1 MKDMEQPAFQGIDVT
16 YRSEAQKADN
26 KDIRDLL
33 FSLVPQA
40 KAQMAKMAKSF
51 RRRNEEETCRKI
63 FDYIVANFSYVADR
77 KEQIIKLPSALLK
90 YKVGD
95 CKSYALFT
103 ASILENLKIPYKF
116 VFTSYNSNP
125 VPGHVYVTTDGG
137 CIIDAVYGKF
147 NREKPSTFKYVQG
160 MNVRYMAGVGSCDNY
175 GGEYASRR
183 RGVGSA
189 FYDGGS
195 GISGKPVRKIAL
207 APGRGLFLG
216 IVKANL
222 DGFATKLQKVNPDK
236 LKKNWENVGGNYS
249 KLVDAIKK
257 GAGKPAKRLGF
268 LGKLRKKL
276 KEQGGVNGIGAANDA
291 QVQAAIIAVASSLAV
306 AIPAAAPVIGPTG
319 AVLAGL
325 YPVVKDMVLQTPAT
339 DETDV
344 LVQTPGIVAEN
355 DADAVP
361 GGTPGQVTPGIQFD
375 FKKALPLVAVA
386 GAALYLATRKKGKR

>member
-1 MKDMEQPAFQGIDVT
+1 MEPAYQGIDVT

-40 KAQMAKMAKSF
+40 RAQMSKMAKSF
-51 RRRNEEETCRKI
+51 RGRNEEETCKKI

-77 KEQIIKLPSALLK
+77 KEQVIKLPSALLK

-103 ASILENLKIPYKF
+103 AAILENLKIPYKF

-125 VPGHVYVTTDGG
+125 IPGHVYVTTDGG

-147 NREKPSTFKYVQG
+147 NQEKTPTFKYVQG
-160 MNVRYMAGVGSCDNY
+160 MNVRYMAGIGSCDNY
-175 GGEYASRR
+175 GNRR
-183 RGVGSA
+183 RGVGA
-189 FYDGGS
+189 TNGTGGYY
-195 GISGKPVRKIAL
+195 GISGGKPVRKIAL

-236 LKKNWENVGGNYS
+236 LKKNWENVGGNYQ
-249 KLVDAIKK
+249 KLVEAIRK
-257 GAGKPAKRLGF
+257 GSGKPAKRLGF
-268 LGKLRKKL
+268 LGLLRKRIK
-276 KEQGGVNGIGAANDA
+276 QHGGVNGIGAANDQA
-291 QVQAAIIAVASSLAV
+291 VQAAIVSAATALGTAIGGVGAGVTATVGSVLA
-306 AIPAAAPVIGPTG
+306 AMYPVI
-319 AVLAGL
+319 
-325 YPVVKDMVLQTPAT
+325 KDMVIQTPAVE
-339 DETDV
+339 ETDV
-344 LVQTPGIVAEN
+344 LVQAQVAPEN

-361 GGTPGQVTPGIQFD
+361 EGADPVTPGTQFN
-375 FKKALPLVAVA
+375 FQKALPLVAVA
-386 GAALYLATRKKGKR
+386 GAALYLATRKKGK

>member
-1 MKDMEQPAFQGIDVT
+1 MEPAYQGIDVT
-16 YRSEAQKADN
+16 YKSEAQKADN

-40 KAQMAKMAKSF
+40 RAQMAKMAKSF
-51 RRRNEEETCRKI
+51 RGRNEEETCKKI

-77 KEQIIKLPSALLK
+77 KEQVIKLPSALLK

-103 ASILENLKIPYKF
+103 AAILENLKIPYKF

-125 VPGHVYVTTDGG
+125 IPGHVYVTTDGG

-147 NREKPSTFKYVQG
+147 NKEKTPTFKYVQG
-160 MNVRYMAGVGSCDNY
+160 MNVRYMAGIGSCDNY
-175 GGEYASRR
+175 GNYGGRR
-183 RGVGSA
+183 RGVG
-189 FYDGGS
+189 GT
-195 GISGKPVRKIAL
+195 GISGGKPVRKIAL

-249 KLVDAIKK
+249 KLVNAIKV

-268 LGKLRKKL
+268 LGRLRKRL
-276 KEQGGVNGIGAANDA
+276 REQGGVNGIGAANDS
-291 QVQAAIIAVASSLAV
+291 QVQAAIIATASALAV

-319 AVLAGL
+319 AVLAGI
-325 YPVVKDMVLQTPAT
+325 YPVVKDMVLQTPAAE
-339 DETDV
+339 ETDV
-344 LVQTPGIVAEN
+344 LVQAQVAPEN

-361 GGTPGQVTPGIQFD
+361 EGAGPVAPGTQFD
-375 FKKALPLVAVA
+375 FQKALPLVAVA
-386 GAALYLATRKKGKR
+386 GAALYLATRKKRK

>member
-1 MKDMEQPAFQGIDVT
+1 MEPAYRGIDVT
-16 YRSEAQKADN
+16 YKSEAQRADN

-40 KAQMAKMAKSF
+40 RAQMSKMAKSF
-51 RRRNEEETCRKI
+51 RGRNEEETCKKI

-77 KEQIIKLPSALLK
+77 KEQVIKLPSALLK

-103 ASILENLKIPYKF
+103 AAILENLKIPYKF

-125 VPGHVYVTTDGG
+125 IPGHVYVTTDGG

-147 NREKPSTFKYVQG
+147 NQEKTPTFKYVQG
-160 MNVRYMAGVGSCDNY
+160 MNVRYMAGIGSCDNY
-175 GGEYASRR
+175 GNYGRR
-183 RGVGSA
+183 RGVG
-189 FYDGGS
+189 GTGTS
-195 GISGKPVRKIAL
+195 GIQGGKPVRKIAL

-249 KLVDAIKK
+249 KLVNAIKV
-257 GAGKPAKRLGF
+257 GAGKPAKKLGF
-268 LGKLRKKL
+268 LGRLRKRL
-276 KEQGGVNGIGAANDA
+276 REQGGVNGIGAANDS
-291 QVQAAIIAVASSLAV
+291 QIQAAIIATASALAV

-319 AVLAGL
+319 AVLAGI
-325 YPVVKDMVLQTPAT
+325 YPVVKDMVLQTPAAE
-339 DETDV
+339 ETDV
-344 LVQTPGIVAEN
+344 LVQAQVAPEN

-361 GGTPGQVTPGIQFD
+361 EGAGPVAPGTQFD
-375 FKKALPLVAVA
+375 FQKALPLVAVA
-386 GAALYLATRKKGKR
+386 GAALYLATRKKGK

>member
-1 MKDMEQPAFQGIDVT
+1 MEPAYQGIDVT

-40 KAQMAKMAKSF
+40 RAQMSKMAKSF
-51 RRRNEEETCRKI
+51 RGRNEEETCKKI

-77 KEQIIKLPSALLK
+77 KEQVIKLPSALLK

-103 ASILENLKIPYKF
+103 AAILENLKIPYKF

-125 VPGHVYVTTDGG
+125 IPGHVYVTTDGG

-147 NREKPSTFKYVQG
+147 NQEKTPTFKYVQG
-160 MNVRYMAGVGSCDNY
+160 MNVRYMAGIGSCDNY
-175 GGEYASRR
+175 GNYGGRR
-183 RGVGSA
+183 RGVGNT
-189 FYDGGS
+189 
-195 GISGKPVRKIAL
+195 GISGGKPVRKIAL

-249 KLVDAIKK
+249 KLVEAIRK

-268 LGKLRKKL
+268 LGRLRKRL
-276 KEQGGVNGIGAANDA
+276 REQGGVNGIGAANDS
-291 QVQAAIIAVASSLAV
+291 QIQAAIIATASALAV
-306 AIPAAAPVIGPTG
+306 AIPAAAPVIGTTG
-319 AVLAGL
+319 AVLAGI
-325 YPVVKDMVLQTPAT
+325 YPVIKDMVLQTPAAE
-339 DETDV
+339 ETDV
-344 LVQTPGIVAEN
+344 LVQAQVAPEN

-361 GGTPGQVTPGIQFD
+361 EGAGPVAPGTQFD
-375 FKKALPLVAVA
+375 FQKALPLVAVA
-386 GAALYLATRKKGKR
+386 GAALYLATRKKGK

>member
-1 MKDMEQPAFQGIDVT
+1 MEPAYQGIDVT
-16 YRSEAQKADN
+16 YKSEAQKADN

-40 KAQMAKMAKSF
+40 RAQMKSMAKSF
-51 RRRNEEETCRKI
+51 RGRNEEETCRNI
-63 FDYIVANFSYVADR
+63 FDYIKGNFSYVADR

-103 ASILENLKIPYKF
+103 AAILENLKIPYKF

-125 VPGHVYVTTDGG
+125 IPGHVYVTTEGG

-147 NREKPSTFKYVQG
+147 NREKTPTYKYVQG
-160 MNVRYMAGVGSCDNY
+160 MNVRYMAGIGSCDNY
-175 GGEYASRR
+175 GKRGYK
-183 RGVGSA
+183 RGVG
-189 FYDGGS
+189 YT
-195 GISGKPVRKIAL
+195 GISGGKPVRKIAL

-249 KLVDAIKK
+249 KLVAAIKV

-268 LGKLRKKL
+268 LGLLRKRIKQ
-276 KEQGGVNGIGAANDA
+276 QGGVNGIGAANDQA
-291 QVQAAIIAVASSLAV
+291 VQAAIVSAATALGA
-306 AIPAAAPVIGPTG
+306 AIGGVGAGVTATVG
-319 AVLAGL
+319 AVMAAM
-325 YPVVKDMVLQTPAT
+325 YPVVKDMVLQTPAAE
-339 DETDV
+339 ETDV

-361 GGTPGQVTPGIQFD
+361 EGAGPAGPIKESTQFD
-375 FKKALPLVAVA
+375 FQKALPLVAIA
-386 GAALYLATRKKGKR
+386 GAALYLATRKKGRK

>member
-1 MKDMEQPAFQGIDVT
+1 MEPAFRGTDVT
-16 YRSEAQKADN
+16 YKTQADN

-40 KAQMAKMAKSF
+40 RAQMKSMAKSF
-51 RRRNEEETCRKI
+51 RGRNEEETCRKI
-63 FDYIVANFSYVADR
+63 FDYIKGNFGYVADG
-77 KEQIIKLPSALLK
+77 KEQVIKLPSALLK

-103 ASILENLKIPYKF
+103 AGILENLKIPYKF

-125 VPGHVYVTTDGG
+125 IPGHVYVTTEGG

-147 NREKPSTFKYVQG
+147 NREKTPTFKYVQG
-160 MNVRYMAGVGSCDNY
+160 MNVRYMAGISACGDNY
-175 GGEYASRR
+175 RYKR
-183 RGVGSA
+183 RGVG
-189 FYDGGS
+189 
-195 GISGKPVRKIAL
+195 GISGPKPVRKIAL

-222 DGFATKLQKVNPDK
+222 DGFASKLQKVNPDK
-236 LKKNWENVGGNYS
+236 LKKSWENVGGNYS
-249 KLVDAIKK
+249 KLVNAIKV
-257 GAGKPAKRLGF
+257 GAAKPAKKLGF
-268 LGKLRKKL
+268 LGRLRKKL
-276 KEQGGVNGIGAANDA
+276 REQGGVNGIGAANDA
-291 QVQAAIIAVASSLAV
+291 QVQAAIIATTSALAV

-319 AVLAGL
+319 AVLAGI

-344 LVQTPGIVAEN
+344 LVQTPGVVAEN

-361 GGTPGQVTPGIQFD
+361 EGAGPGTQTAPGTQFD
-375 FKKALPLVAVA
+375 FQKALPLVAIAAA
-386 GAALYLATRKKGKR
+386 GVYFATRKKGRK

>member
-1 MKDMEQPAFQGIDVT
+1 MEPAYQGIDVT
-16 YRSEAQKADN
+16 YKSEAQKADN

-40 KAQMAKMAKSF
+40 RAQMAKMAKSF
-51 RRRNEEETCRKI
+51 RGRNEEETCRKI

-77 KEQIIKLPSALLK
+77 KEQVIKLPSALLK

-103 ASILENLKIPYKF
+103 AAILENLKIPYKF

-125 VPGHVYVTTDGG
+125 IPGHVYVTTDGG

-147 NREKPSTFKYVQG
+147 NQEKTPTFKYVQG
-160 MNVRYMAGVGSCDNY
+160 MNVRYMAGIGSCDNY
-175 GGEYASRR
+175 GSYGGRR
-183 RGVGSA
+183 RGVGST
-189 FYDGGS
+189 
-195 GISGKPVRKIAL
+195 GIQGGKPVRKIAL

-222 DGFATKLQKVNPDK
+222 DGFATKLQKVSPDK

-249 KLVDAIKK
+249 KLVAAIKV
-257 GAGKPAKRLGF
+257 GAGKPAKKLGF
-268 LGKLRKKL
+268 LGRLRKRL
-276 KEQGGVNGIGAANDA
+276 REQGGVNGIGAANDS
-291 QVQAAIIAVASSLAV
+291 QVQAAIIATASALAV

-319 AVLAGL
+319 AVLAGI
-325 YPVVKDMVLQTPAT
+325 YPVVKDMVLQTPAAE
-339 DETDV
+339 ETDV
-344 LVQTPGIVAEN
+344 LVQAQVAPEN

-361 GGTPGQVTPGIQFD
+361 EGAGPVGPTQEGTQFD
-375 FKKALPLVAVA
+375 FQKALPLVAVA
-386 GAALYLATRKKGKR
+386 GAALYLATRKKRK

>member
-1 MKDMEQPAFQGIDVT
+1 MEPAYQGIDVT
-16 YRSEAQKADN
+16 YKSEAQKADN

-40 KAQMAKMAKSF
+40 RAQMAKMAKSF
-51 RRRNEEETCRKI
+51 RGRNEEETCKKI

-77 KEQIIKLPSALLK
+77 KEQVIKLPSALLK

-103 ASILENLKIPYKF
+103 AAILENLKIPYKF

-125 VPGHVYVTTDGG
+125 IPGHVYVTTDGG

-147 NREKPSTFKYVQG
+147 NKEKTPTFKYVQG
-160 MNVRYMAGVGSCDNY
+160 MNVRYMAGIGSCDNY
-175 GGEYASRR
+175 GNYGGRR
-183 RGVGSA
+183 RGVG
-189 FYDGGS
+189 GT
-195 GISGKPVRKIAL
+195 GISGGKPVRKIAL

-249 KLVDAIKK
+249 KLVNAIKV

-268 LGKLRKKL
+268 LGLLRKRIKQ
-276 KEQGGVNGIGAANDA
+276 QGGVNGIGAANDQA
-291 QVQAAIIAVASSLAV
+291 VQAAIVSAATALGAAIGGVGAGVTATVGAVM
-306 AIPAAAPVIGPTG
+306 AAMYPVI
-319 AVLAGL
+319 
-325 YPVVKDMVLQTPAT
+325 KDMVLQTPAAE
-339 DETDV
+339 ETDV
-344 LVQTPGIVAEN
+344 LVQAQVAPEN

-361 GGTPGQVTPGIQFD
+361 EGAGPVTPGTQFD
-375 FKKALPLVAVA
+375 FQKALPLVAVA
-386 GAALYLATRKKGKR
+386 GAALYLATRKKRK

>member
-1 MKDMEQPAFQGIDVT
+1 MEPAYQGIDVT

-40 KAQMAKMAKSF
+40 RAQMSKMAKSF
-51 RRRNEEETCRKI
+51 RGRNEEETCKKI

-77 KEQIIKLPSALLK
+77 KEQVIKLPSALLK

-103 ASILENLKIPYKF
+103 AAILENLKIPYKF

-125 VPGHVYVTTDGG
+125 IPGHVYVTTDGG

-147 NREKPSTFKYVQG
+147 NKEKTPTFKYVQG
-160 MNVRYMAGVGSCDNY
+160 MNVRYMAGIGSCDNY
-175 GGEYASRR
+175 GNYGGRR
-183 RGVGSA
+183 RGVG
-189 FYDGGS
+189 GT
-195 GISGKPVRKIAL
+195 GISGGKPVRKIAL

-249 KLVDAIKK
+249 KLVEAIRK
-257 GAGKPAKRLGF
+257 GSGKPAKRLGF
-268 LGKLRKKL
+268 LGLLRKRIKQ
-276 KEQGGVNGIGAANDA
+276 QGGVNGIGAANDQA
-291 QVQAAIIAVASSLAV
+291 VQAAIVSAATALGAAIGGVGAGVTATVGAVM
-306 AIPAAAPVIGPTG
+306 AAMYPVI
-319 AVLAGL
+319 
-325 YPVVKDMVLQTPAT
+325 KDMVIQTPAAE
-339 DETDV
+339 ETDV
-344 LVQTPGIVAEN
+344 LVQSQVAPEN

-361 GGTPGQVTPGIQFD
+361 EGADPVAPGTQFD
-375 FKKALPLVAVA
+375 LQKALPLVAVA
-386 GAALYLATRKKGKR
+386 GAALYLATRKKGK

>member
-1 MKDMEQPAFQGIDVT
+1 MEPAYQGIDVT

-40 KAQMAKMAKSF
+40 RAQMSKMAKSF
-51 RRRNEEETCRKI
+51 RGRNEEETCKKI

-77 KEQIIKLPSALLK
+77 KEQVIKLPSALLK

-103 ASILENLKIPYKF
+103 AAILENLKIPYKF

-125 VPGHVYVTTDGG
+125 IPGHVYVTTDGG

-147 NREKPSTFKYVQG
+147 NQEKTPTFKYVQG
-160 MNVRYMAGVGSCDNY
+160 MNVRYMAGIGSCDNY
-175 GGEYASRR
+175 GNRR
-183 RGVGSA
+183 RGVGA
-189 FYDGGS
+189 TNGTGGYY
-195 GISGKPVRKIAL
+195 GISGGKPVRKIAL

-249 KLVDAIKK
+249 KLVNAIKV
-257 GAGKPAKRLGF
+257 GAGKPAKKLGF
-268 LGKLRKKL
+268 LGRLRKRL
-276 KEQGGVNGIGAANDA
+276 REQGGVNGIGAANDS
-291 QVQAAIIAVASSLAV
+291 QVQAAIIATASALAV

-319 AVLAGL
+319 AVLAGI
-325 YPVVKDMVLQTPAT
+325 YPVVKDMVIQTPAVE
-339 DETDV
+339 ETDV
-344 LVQTPGIVAEN
+344 LVQAQVAPEN

-361 GGTPGQVTPGIQFD
+361 EGAGPVTPGTQFD
-375 FKKALPLVAVA
+375 FQKALPLVAIAAA
-386 GAALYLATRKKGKR
+386 GVYLATRKKRK

>member
-1 MKDMEQPAFQGIDVT
+1 MEPVYQGIDVT
-16 YRSEAQKADN
+16 YKSEAQKADN

-40 KAQMAKMAKSF
+40 RAQMSKMAKSF
-51 RRRNEEETCRKI
+51 RGRNEEETCKKI

-77 KEQIIKLPSALLK
+77 KEQVIKLPSALLK

-103 ASILENLKIPYKF
+103 AAILENLKIPYKF

-125 VPGHVYVTTDGG
+125 IPGHVYVTTDGG

-147 NREKPSTFKYVQG
+147 NQEKTPTYKYTQN
-160 MNVRYMAGVGSCDNY
+160 MNVRYMAGIGSCDNY
-175 GGEYASRR
+175 GNYSRR
-183 RGVGSA
+183 RGVGNTN
-189 FYDGGS
+189 GT
-195 GISGKPVRKIAL
+195 GIQGGKPVRKIAL

-249 KLVDAIKK
+249 KLVEAIRK

-268 LGKLRKKL
+268 LGLLRKRIKQ
-276 KEQGGVNGIGAANDA
+276 QGGVNGIGAANDQA
-291 QVQAAIIAVASSLAV
+291 VQAAIVSAATALGAAIGGVGAGVTATVGAVM
-306 AIPAAAPVIGPTG
+306 AAMYPVI
-319 AVLAGL
+319 
-325 YPVVKDMVLQTPAT
+325 KDMVIQTPAVE
-339 DETDV
+339 ETDV

-361 GGTPGQVTPGIQFD
+361 EGAGPVTPGTQFD
-375 FKKALPLVAVA
+375 FQKALPLVAVA
-386 GAALYLATRKKGKR
+386 GAALYLATRKKRK

>member
-1 MKDMEQPAFQGIDVT
+1 MEPVYQGIDVT
-16 YRSEAQKADN
+16 YKSEAQKADN

-40 KAQMAKMAKSF
+40 RAQMAKMAKSF
-51 RRRNEEETCRKI
+51 RGRNEEETCRKI

-77 KEQIIKLPSALLK
+77 KEQVIKLPSALLK

-103 ASILENLKIPYKF
+103 AAILENLKIPYKF

-125 VPGHVYVTTDGG
+125 IPGHVYVTTDGG

-147 NREKPSTFKYVQG
+147 NQEKTPTFKYVQG
-160 MNVRYMAGVGSCDNY
+160 MNVRYMAGIGSCDNY
-175 GGEYASRR
+175 GSSGNRR
-183 RGVGSA
+183 RGVG
-189 FYDGGS
+189 GT
-195 GISGKPVRKIAL
+195 GISGGKPVRKIAL

-249 KLVDAIKK
+249 KLVNAIKV
-257 GAGKPAKRLGF
+257 GAGKPAKKLGF
-268 LGKLRKKL
+268 LGRLRKRL
-276 KEQGGVNGIGAANDA
+276 REQGGVNGIGAANDS
-291 QVQAAIIAVASSLAV
+291 QVQADIIATASALAV

-319 AVLAGL
+319 AVLAGI
-325 YPVVKDMVLQTPAT
+325 YPVVKDMVLQTPAAE
-339 DETDV
+339 ETDV
-344 LVQTPGIVAEN
+344 LVQAQVAPEN

-361 GGTPGQVTPGIQFD
+361 EGAGPVTPGTQFD
-375 FKKALPLVAVA
+375 FQKALPLVAVA
-386 GAALYLATRKKGKR
+386 GAALYLATRKKGRK

>member
-1 MKDMEQPAFQGIDVT
+1 MEPAFRGIDVT
-16 YRSEAQKADN
+16 YKSQADN

-40 KAQMAKMAKSF
+40 RAQMKSMAKSF
-51 RRRNEEETCRKI
+51 RGRNEEETCRNI
-63 FDYIVANFSYVADR
+63 FDYIKGNFGYVADG
-77 KEQIIKLPSALLK
+77 KEQVIKLPSALLK

-103 ASILENLKIPYKF
+103 AGILENLKIPYKF

-125 VPGHVYVTTDGG
+125 IPGHVYVTTEGG

-147 NREKPSTFKYVQG
+147 NREKTPTFKYTQN
-160 MNVRYMAGVGSCDNY
+160 MNVRYMAGISACGDNY
-175 GGEYASRR
+175 RYKR
-183 RGVGSA
+183 RGVGA
-189 FYDGGS
+189 TGMS
-195 GISGKPVRKIAL
+195 GGKPVRKIAL

-222 DGFATKLQKVNPDK
+222 DGFASKLQKVNPDK

-249 KLVDAIKK
+249 KLVNAIKV
-257 GAGKPAKRLGF
+257 GAAKPAKKLGF
-268 LGKLRKKL
+268 LGLLRKRIKQ
-276 KEQGGVNGIGAANDA
+276 QGGVNGIGAANDQA
-291 QVQAAIIAVASSLAV
+291 VQAAIVSAATALGAAIGGVGAGVTATVGAVM
-306 AIPAAAPVIGPTG
+306 AAMYPVI
-319 AVLAGL
+319 
-325 YPVVKDMVLQTPAT
+325 KDMVIQTPAT

-361 GGTPGQVTPGIQFD
+361 EGAGPGNQTTPGAQFD
-375 FKKALPLVAVA
+375 FQKALPLVAIAAA
-386 GAALYLATRKKGKR
+386 GVYFATRKKGRK

>member
-1 MKDMEQPAFQGIDVT
+1 MEPAYQGIDVT

-33 FSLVPQA
+33 FSLVPQSR
-40 KAQMAKMAKSF
+40 AQMSKMAKSF
-51 RRRNEEETCRKI
+51 RGRNEEETCKKI

-77 KEQIIKLPSALLK
+77 KEQVIKLPSALLK

-103 ASILENLKIPYKF
+103 AAILENLKIPYKF

-125 VPGHVYVTTDGG
+125 IPGHVYVTTDGG

-147 NREKPSTFKYVQG
+147 NQEKTPTFKYVQG
-160 MNVRYMAGVGSCDNY
+160 MNVRYMAGIGSCDNY
-175 GGEYASRR
+175 GNRR
-183 RGVGSA
+183 RGVGA
-189 FYDGGS
+189 TNGTGGYY
-195 GISGKPVRKIAL
+195 GISGGKPVRKIAL

-249 KLVDAIKK
+249 KLVEAIRK
-257 GAGKPAKRLGF
+257 GSGKPAKRLGF
-268 LGKLRKKL
+268 LGLLRKRIKQ
-276 KEQGGVNGIGAANDA
+276 QGGVNGIGAANDQA
-291 QVQAAIIAVASSLAV
+291 VQAAIVSAATALGAAIGGVGAGVTATVGAVM
-306 AIPAAAPVIGPTG
+306 AAMYPVI
-319 AVLAGL
+319 
-325 YPVVKDMVLQTPAT
+325 KDMVIQTPAAE
-339 DETDV
+339 ETDV
-344 LVQTPGIVAEN
+344 LVQAQVAPEN

-361 GGTPGQVTPGIQFD
+361 EGADPVTPGTQFD
-375 FKKALPLVAVA
+375 FQKALPLVAVA
-386 GAALYLATRKKGKR
+386 GAALYLATRKKGK

>member
-1 MKDMEQPAFQGIDVT
+1 MEPAYQGIDVT
-16 YRSEAQKADN
+16 YKSEAQKADN

-40 KAQMAKMAKSF
+40 RAQMAKMAKSF
-51 RRRNEEETCRKI
+51 RGRNEEETCRKI

-77 KEQIIKLPSALLK
+77 KEQVIKLPSALLK

-103 ASILENLKIPYKF
+103 AAILENLKIPYKF

-125 VPGHVYVTTDGG
+125 IPGHVYVTTDGG

-147 NREKPSTFKYVQG
+147 NQEKTPTFKYVQG
-160 MNVRYMAGVGSCDNY
+160 MNVRYMAGIGSCDNY
-175 GGEYASRR
+175 GNYGNRR
-183 RGVGSA
+183 RGVG
-189 FYDGGS
+189 GT
-195 GISGKPVRKIAL
+195 GISGGKPVRKIAL

-249 KLVDAIKK
+249 KLVEAIRK

-268 LGKLRKKL
+268 LGLLRKRIKQ
-276 KEQGGVNGIGAANDA
+276 QGGVNGIGAANDQA
-291 QVQAAIIAVASSLAV
+291 VQAAIVSAATALGAAIGGVGAGVTATVGAVM
-306 AIPAAAPVIGPTG
+306 AAMYPVI
-319 AVLAGL
+319 
-325 YPVVKDMVLQTPAT
+325 KDMVIQTPAVE
-339 DETDV
+339 ETDV

-361 GGTPGQVTPGIQFD
+361 EGAGPVTPGTQFD
-375 FKKALPLVAVA
+375 FQKALPLVAVA
-386 GAALYLATRKKGKR
+386 GAALYLATRKKGRK

>member
-1 MKDMEQPAFQGIDVT
+1 MEPAYQGIDVT

-40 KAQMAKMAKSF
+40 RAQMSKMAKSF
-51 RRRNEEETCRKI
+51 RGRNEEETCKKI

-77 KEQIIKLPSALLK
+77 KEQVIKLPSALLK

-103 ASILENLKIPYKF
+103 AAILENLKIPYKF

-125 VPGHVYVTTDGG
+125 IPGHVYVTTDGG

-147 NREKPSTFKYVQG
+147 NQEKTPTFKYVQG
-160 MNVRYMAGVGSCDNY
+160 MNVRYMAGIGSCDNY
-175 GGEYASRR
+175 GSSGNRR
-183 RGVGSA
+183 RGVG
-189 FYDGGS
+189 GT
-195 GISGKPVRKIAL
+195 GISGGKPVRKIAL

-249 KLVDAIKK
+249 KLVNAIKV
-257 GAGKPAKRLGF
+257 GAGKPAKKLGF
-268 LGKLRKKL
+268 LGRLRKRL
-276 KEQGGVNGIGAANDA
+276 REQGGVNGIGAANDS
-291 QVQAAIIAVASSLAV
+291 QVQAAIIATASALAV

-319 AVLAGL
+319 AVLAGI
-325 YPVVKDMVLQTPAT
+325 YPVVKDMVLQTPAAE
-339 DETDV
+339 ETDV
-344 LVQTPGIVAEN
+344 LVQAQVAPEN

-361 GGTPGQVTPGIQFD
+361 EGAGPVTPGTQFD
-375 FKKALPLVAVA
+375 FQKALPLVAVA
-386 GAALYLATRKKGKR
+386 GAALYLATRKKGRK

>member
-1 MKDMEQPAFQGIDVT
+1 MEPAYQGIDVT

-40 KAQMAKMAKSF
+40 RAQMSKMAKSF
-51 RRRNEEETCRKI
+51 RGRNEEETCKKI

-77 KEQIIKLPSALLK
+77 KEQVIKLPSALLK

-103 ASILENLKIPYKF
+103 AAILENLKIPYKF

-125 VPGHVYVTTDGG
+125 IPGHVYVTTDGG

-147 NREKPSTFKYVQG
+147 NQEKTPTFKYVQG
-160 MNVRYMAGVGSCDNY
+160 MNVRYMAGIGSCDNY
-175 GGEYASRR
+175 GNYGRR
-183 RGVGSA
+183 RGVGA
-189 FYDGGS
+189 TNGT
-195 GISGKPVRKIAL
+195 GISGGKPVRKIAL

-249 KLVDAIKK
+249 KLVEAIRK

-268 LGKLRKKL
+268 LGLLRKRIKQ
-276 KEQGGVNGIGAANDA
+276 QGGVNGIGAANDQA
-291 QVQAAIIAVASSLAV
+291 VQAAIVSAATALGAAIGGVGAGVTATVGAVM
-306 AIPAAAPVIGPTG
+306 AAMYPVI
-319 AVLAGL
+319 
-325 YPVVKDMVLQTPAT
+325 KDMVTQTPAVE
-339 DETDV
+339 ETDV
-344 LVQTPGIVAEN
+344 LVQAQVAPEN

-361 GGTPGQVTPGIQFD
+361 EGADPVTPGTQFD
-375 FKKALPLVAVA
+375 FQKALPLVAVA
-386 GAALYLATRKKGKR
+386 GAALYLATRKKGK

>member
-1 MKDMEQPAFQGIDVT
+1 MEPAYQGIDVT

-40 KAQMAKMAKSF
+40 RAQMAKMAKSF
-51 RRRNEEETCRKI
+51 RGRNEEETCKKI

-77 KEQIIKLPSALLK
+77 KEQVIKLPSALLK

-103 ASILENLKIPYKF
+103 AAILQNLKIPYKF

-125 VPGHVYVTTDGG
+125 IPGHVYVTTDGG

-147 NREKPSTFKYVQG
+147 NQEKTPTYKYTQN
-160 MNVRYMAGVGSCDNY
+160 MNVRYMAGIGSCDNY
-175 GGEYASRR
+175 GSYGGRR
-183 RGVGSA
+183 RGVGA
-189 FYDGGS
+189 TNGT
-195 GISGKPVRKIAL
+195 GISGGKPVRKIAL

-249 KLVDAIKK
+249 KLVNAIKV
-257 GAGKPAKRLGF
+257 GAGKPAKKLGF
-268 LGKLRKKL
+268 LGRLRKRL
-276 KEQGGVNGIGAANDA
+276 REQGGVNGIGAANDS
-291 QVQAAIIAVASSLAV
+291 QVQAAIIATASALAV

-319 AVLAGL
+319 AVLAGI
-325 YPVVKDMVLQTPAT
+325 YPVVKDMVLQTPAAE
-339 DETDV
+339 ETDI
-344 LVQTPGIVAEN
+344 LVQAQVAPEN

-361 GGTPGQVTPGIQFD
+361 EGAGPVTPGTQFD
-375 FKKALPLVAVA
+375 FQKALPLVAIAAA
-386 GAALYLATRKKGKR
+386 GVYLATRKKGRK

>member
-1 MKDMEQPAFQGIDVT
+1 MEPVYQGIDVT
-16 YRSEAQKADN
+16 YKSEAQKADN

-40 KAQMAKMAKSF
+40 RAQMAKMAKSF
-51 RRRNEEETCRKI
+51 RGRNEEETCKKI

-77 KEQIIKLPSALLK
+77 KEQVIKLPSALLK

-103 ASILENLKIPYKF
+103 AAILENLKIPYKF

-125 VPGHVYVTTDGG
+125 IPGHVYVTTDGG

-147 NREKPSTFKYVQG
+147 NQEKTPTYKYTQN
-160 MNVRYMAGVGSCDNY
+160 MNVRYMAGIGSCDNY
-175 GGEYASRR
+175 GNSGSYGGRR
-183 RGVGSA
+183 RGVG
-189 FYDGGS
+189 GT
-195 GISGKPVRKIAL
+195 GIQGGKPVRKIAL

-249 KLVDAIKK
+249 KLVAAIKV
-257 GAGKPAKRLGF
+257 GAGKPAKKLGF
-268 LGKLRKKL
+268 LGRLRKRL
-276 KEQGGVNGIGAANDA
+276 REQGGVNGIGAANDS
-291 QVQAAIIAVASSLAV
+291 QVQAAIIATVSALAV

-319 AVLAGL
+319 AVLAGI
-325 YPVVKDMVLQTPAT
+325 YPVVKDMVIQTPAAE
-339 DETDV
+339 ETDV
-344 LVQTPGIVAEN
+344 LVQAQVAPEN

-361 GGTPGQVTPGIQFD
+361 EGAGPAGPTQEGTQFD
-375 FKKALPLVAVA
+375 FQKALPLVAVA
-386 GAALYLATRKKGKR
+386 GAALYLATRKKGK

>member
-1 MKDMEQPAFQGIDVT
+1 MEPAYQGIDVT
-16 YRSEAQKADN
+16 YKSEAQKADN

-40 KAQMAKMAKSF
+40 RAQMAKMAKSF
-51 RRRNEEETCRKI
+51 RGRNEEETCRKI

-77 KEQIIKLPSALLK
+77 KEQVIKLPSALLK

-103 ASILENLKIPYKF
+103 AAILENLKIPYKF

-125 VPGHVYVTTDGG
+125 IPGHVYVTTDGG

-147 NREKPSTFKYVQG
+147 NQEKTPTFKYVQG
-160 MNVRYMAGVGSCDNY
+160 MNVRYMAGIGSCDNY
-175 GGEYASRR
+175 GNYGRR
-183 RGVGSA
+183 RGVGSTG
-189 FYDGGS
+189 YY
-195 GISGKPVRKIAL
+195 GISGGKPVRKIAL

-249 KLVDAIKK
+249 KLVAAIKV

-268 LGKLRKKL
+268 LGRLRKKL
-276 KEQGGVNGIGAANDA
+276 REQGGVNGIGAANDS
-291 QVQAAIIAVASSLAV
+291 QVQAAIIATTSALAV

-319 AVLAGL
+319 AVLAGI
-325 YPVVKDMVLQTPAT
+325 YPVVKDRVIQTPAAE
-339 DETDV
+339 ETDV
-344 LVQTPGIVAEN
+344 LVQAQVAPEN
-355 DADAVP
+355 DADAV
-361 GGTPGQVTPGIQFD
+361 
-375 FKKALPLVAVA
+375 A
-386 GAALYLATRKKGKR
+386 

>member
-1 MKDMEQPAFQGIDVT
+1 MEPVYQGIDVT
-16 YRSEAQKADN
+16 YKSEAQKADN

-40 KAQMAKMAKSF
+40 RAQMSKMAKSF
-51 RRRNEEETCRKI
+51 RGRNEEETCRKI

-77 KEQIIKLPSALLK
+77 KEQVIKLPSALLK

-103 ASILENLKIPYKF
+103 AAILENLKIPYKF

-125 VPGHVYVTTDGG
+125 IPGHVYVTTDGG

-147 NREKPSTFKYVQG
+147 NQEKTPTYKYTQN
-160 MNVRYMAGVGSCDNY
+160 MNVRYMAGIGSCDNY
-175 GGEYASRR
+175 GNSRSYGRR
-183 RGVGSA
+183 RGVGA
-189 FYDGGS
+189 T
-195 GISGKPVRKIAL
+195 GISGGKPVRKIAL

-249 KLVDAIKK
+249 KLVAAIKV
-257 GAGKPAKRLGF
+257 GAGKPAKKLGF
-268 LGKLRKKL
+268 LGRLRKRL
-276 KEQGGVNGIGAANDA
+276 REQGGVNGIGAANDS
-291 QVQAAIIAVASSLAV
+291 QVQAAIIATASALAV

-319 AVLAGL
+319 AVLAGI
-325 YPVVKDMVLQTPAT
+325 YPVVKDMVLQTPAAE
-339 DETDV
+339 ETDV
-344 LVQTPGIVAEN
+344 LVQAQVAPEN

-361 GGTPGQVTPGIQFD
+361 EGAGPVTPGTQFD
-375 FKKALPLVAVA
+375 FQKALPLVAVA
-386 GAALYLATRKKGKR
+386 GAALYLATRKKRK

>member
-1 MKDMEQPAFQGIDVT
+1 MEPAYQGIDVT
-16 YRSEAQKADN
+16 YKSEAQKADN

-40 KAQMAKMAKSF
+40 RAQMAKMAKSF
-51 RRRNEEETCRKI
+51 RGRNEEETCKKI

-77 KEQIIKLPSALLK
+77 KEQVIKLPSALLK

-103 ASILENLKIPYKF
+103 AAILENLKIPYKF

-125 VPGHVYVTTDGG
+125 IPGHVYVTTDGG

-147 NREKPSTFKYVQG
+147 NKEKTPTFKYVQG
-160 MNVRYMAGVGSCDNY
+160 MNVRYMAGIGSCDNY
-175 GGEYASRR
+175 GNYGGRR
-183 RGVGSA
+183 RGVG
-189 FYDGGS
+189 GT
-195 GISGKPVRKIAL
+195 GISGGKPVRKIAL

-249 KLVDAIKK
+249 KLVNAIKV

-268 LGKLRKKL
+268 LGRLRKRL
-276 KEQGGVNGIGAANDA
+276 REQGGVNGIGAANDS
-291 QVQAAIIAVASSLAV
+291 QVQAAIIATASALAV

-319 AVLAGL
+319 AVLAGI
-325 YPVVKDMVLQTPAT
+325 YPVVKDMVLQTPAAE
-339 DETDV
+339 ETDV
-344 LVQTPGIVAEN
+344 LVQAQVAPEN

-361 GGTPGQVTPGIQFD
+361 EGAGPVTPGTQFD
-375 FKKALPLVAVA
+375 FQKALPLVAVA
-386 GAALYLATRKKGKR
+386 GAALYLATRKKGRK

>member
-1 MKDMEQPAFQGIDVT
+1 MEPAYQGIDVT
-16 YRSEAQKADN
+16 YKSEAQKADN

-40 KAQMAKMAKSF
+40 RAQMSKMAKSF
-51 RRRNEEETCRKI
+51 RGRNEEETCRKI

-77 KEQIIKLPSALLK
+77 KEQVIKLPSALLK

-103 ASILENLKIPYKF
+103 AAILENLKIPYKF

-125 VPGHVYVTTDGG
+125 IPGHVYVTTDGG

-147 NREKPSTFKYVQG
+147 NQEKTPTFKYVQG
-160 MNVRYMAGVGSCDNY
+160 MNVRYMAGIGSCDNY
-175 GGEYASRR
+175 GYKRGYK
-183 RGVGSA
+183 RGVGGT
-189 FYDGGS
+189 GGYY
-195 GISGKPVRKIAL
+195 GISGGKPVRKIAL

-249 KLVDAIKK
+249 KLVNAIKV
-257 GAGKPAKRLGF
+257 GAGKPAKKLGF
-268 LGKLRKKL
+268 LGLLRKRIKQ
-276 KEQGGVNGIGAANDA
+276 QGGVNGIGAANDQA
-291 QVQAAIIAVASSLAV
+291 VQAAIVSAATALGAAIGGVGAGVTATVGAVM
-306 AIPAAAPVIGPTG
+306 AAMYPVI
-319 AVLAGL
+319 
-325 YPVVKDMVLQTPAT
+325 KDMVIQTPAVE
-339 DETDV
+339 ETDV

-361 GGTPGQVTPGIQFD
+361 EGAGPVTPGTQFD
-375 FKKALPLVAVA
+375 FQKALPLVAVA
-386 GAALYLATRKKGKR
+386 GAALYLATRKKRK

>member
-1 MKDMEQPAFQGIDVT
+1 MEPAYQGVDVT

-40 KAQMAKMAKSF
+40 RAQMAKMAKSF
-51 RRRNEEETCRKI
+51 RGRNEEETCKKI

-77 KEQIIKLPSALLK
+77 KEQVIKLPSALLK

-103 ASILENLKIPYKF
+103 AAILENLKIPYKF

-125 VPGHVYVTTDGG
+125 IPGHVYVTTDGG

-147 NREKPSTFKYVQG
+147 NQEKTPTFKYVQG
-160 MNVRYMAGVGSCDNY
+160 MNVRYMAGIGSCDNY
-175 GGEYASRR
+175 GNRR
-183 RGVGSA
+183 RGVG
-189 FYDGGS
+189 GT
-195 GISGKPVRKIAL
+195 GISGGKPVRKIAL

-249 KLVDAIKK
+249 KLVNAIKV
-257 GAGKPAKRLGF
+257 GAGKPAKKLGF
-268 LGKLRKKL
+268 LGRLRKRL
-276 KEQGGVNGIGAANDA
+276 REQGGVNGIGAANDS
-291 QVQAAIIAVASSLAV
+291 QVQAAIIATASALAV

-319 AVLAGL
+319 AVLAGI
-325 YPVVKDMVLQTPAT
+325 YPVVKDMVLQTPVAE
-339 DETDV
+339 ETDA
-344 LVQTPGIVAEN
+344 LVQAQVAPEN

-361 GGTPGQVTPGIQFD
+361 EGADPVAPGTQFD
-375 FKKALPLVAVA
+375 FQKALPLVAVA
-386 GAALYLATRKKGKR
+386 GAALYLATRKKGK

>member
-1 MKDMEQPAFQGIDVT
+1 MEPVYQGIDVT
-16 YRSEAQKADN
+16 YKSEAQKADN

-40 KAQMAKMAKSF
+40 RAQMAKMAKSF
-51 RRRNEEETCRKI
+51 RGRNEEETCKKI

-77 KEQIIKLPSALLK
+77 KEQVIKLPSALLK

-103 ASILENLKIPYKF
+103 AAILENLKIPYKF

-125 VPGHVYVTTDGG
+125 IPGHVYVTTDGG

-147 NREKPSTFKYVQG
+147 NQEKTPTFKYVQG
-160 MNVRYMAGVGSCDNY
+160 MNVRYMAGIGSCDNY
-175 GGEYASRR
+175 GSSGNRR
-183 RGVGSA
+183 RGVG
-189 FYDGGS
+189 GT
-195 GISGKPVRKIAL
+195 GIQGGKPVRKIAL

-249 KLVDAIKK
+249 KLVNAIKV
-257 GAGKPAKRLGF
+257 GAGKPAKKLGF
-268 LGKLRKKL
+268 LGRLRKRL
-276 KEQGGVNGIGAANDA
+276 REQGGVNGIGAANDS
-291 QVQAAIIAVASSLAV
+291 QVQAAIIATASALAV

-319 AVLAGL
+319 AVLAGI
-325 YPVVKDMVLQTPAT
+325 YPVVKDMVLQTPAAE
-339 DETDV
+339 ETDV
-344 LVQTPGIVAEN
+344 LVQAQVAPEN

-361 GGTPGQVTPGIQFD
+361 EGAGPVTPGTQFD
-375 FKKALPLVAVA
+375 FQKALPLVAVA
-386 GAALYLATRKKGKR
+386 GAALYLATRKKGRK

>member
-1 MKDMEQPAFQGIDVT
+1 MEPAYQGVDVT

-40 KAQMAKMAKSF
+40 RAQMSKMAKSF
-51 RRRNEEETCRKI
+51 RGRNEEETCKKI

-77 KEQIIKLPSALLK
+77 KEQVIKLPSALLK

-103 ASILENLKIPYKF
+103 AAILENLKIPYKF

-125 VPGHVYVTTDGG
+125 IPGHVYVTTDGG

-147 NREKPSTFKYVQG
+147 NREKTPTYKYTQN
-160 MNVRYMAGVGSCDNY
+160 MNVRYMAGIGSCDNY
-175 GGEYASRR
+175 GSYGGRR
-183 RGVGSA
+183 RGVGGTNST
-189 FYDGGS
+189 GTS
-195 GISGKPVRKIAL
+195 GIQGGKPVRKIAL

-249 KLVDAIKK
+249 KLVEAIRK

-268 LGKLRKKL
+268 LGLLRKRIKQ
-276 KEQGGVNGIGAANDA
+276 QGGVNGIGAANDQA
-291 QVQAAIIAVASSLAV
+291 VQAAIVSAATALGAAIGGVGAGVTATVGAVM
-306 AIPAAAPVIGPTG
+306 AAMYPVI
-319 AVLAGL
+319 
-325 YPVVKDMVLQTPAT
+325 KDMVIQTPAVE
-339 DETDV
+339 ETDV

-361 GGTPGQVTPGIQFD
+361 EGAGPVTPGTQFN
-375 FKKALPLVAVA
+375 FQKALPLVAIAAA
-386 GAALYLATRKKGKR
+386 GVYLATRKKGK

>member
-1 MKDMEQPAFQGIDVT
+1 MEPAYQGVDVT

-40 KAQMAKMAKSF
+40 RAQMSKMAKSF
-51 RRRNEEETCRKI
+51 RGRNEEETCKKI

-77 KEQIIKLPSALLK
+77 KEQVIKLPSALLK

-103 ASILENLKIPYKF
+103 AAILENLKIPYKF

-125 VPGHVYVTTDGG
+125 IPGHVYVTTDGG

-147 NREKPSTFKYVQG
+147 NQEKTPTFKYVQG
-160 MNVRYMAGVGSCDNY
+160 MNVRYMAGMGSCDNY
-175 GGEYASRR
+175 GNYGNRR
-183 RGVGSA
+183 RGVG
-189 FYDGGS
+189 GT
-195 GISGKPVRKIAL
+195 GISGGKPVRKIAL

-249 KLVDAIKK
+249 KLVEAIRK

-268 LGKLRKKL
+268 LGLLRKRIKQ
-276 KEQGGVNGIGAANDA
+276 QGGVNGIGAANDQA
-291 QVQAAIIAVASSLAV
+291 VQAAIVSAATALGAAIGGVGAGVTATVGAVM
-306 AIPAAAPVIGPTG
+306 AAMYPVI
-319 AVLAGL
+319 
-325 YPVVKDMVLQTPAT
+325 KDMVIQTPAVE
-339 DETDV
+339 ETDV

-361 GGTPGQVTPGIQFD
+361 EGAGPATPGTQFD
-375 FKKALPLVAVA
+375 FQKALPLVAVA
-386 GAALYLATRKKGKR
+386 GAALYLATRKKRK

>member
-1 MKDMEQPAFQGIDVT
+1 MEPAYQGIDVT
-16 YRSEAQKADN
+16 YKSEAQKADN

-40 KAQMAKMAKSF
+40 RAQMAKMAKSF
-51 RRRNEEETCRKI
+51 RGRNEEETCKKI

-77 KEQIIKLPSALLK
+77 KEQVIKLPSALLK

-103 ASILENLKIPYKF
+103 AAILENLKIPYKF

-125 VPGHVYVTTDGG
+125 IPGHVYVTTDGG

-147 NREKPSTFKYVQG
+147 NQEKTPTYKYTQN
-160 MNVRYMAGVGSCDNY
+160 MNVRYMAGIGSCDNY
-175 GGEYASRR
+175 GSSGNYGRR
-183 RGVGSA
+183 RGVGST
-189 FYDGGS
+189 
-195 GISGKPVRKIAL
+195 GIQGGKPVRKIAL

-249 KLVDAIKK
+249 KLVNAIKV

-268 LGKLRKKL
+268 LGLLRKRIKQ
-276 KEQGGVNGIGAANDA
+276 QGGVNGIGAANDQA
-291 QVQAAIIAVASSLAV
+291 VQAAIVSAATALGAAIGGVGAGVTATVGAVM
-306 AIPAAAPVIGPTG
+306 AAMYPVI
-319 AVLAGL
+319 
-325 YPVVKDMVLQTPAT
+325 KDMVIQTPAAE
-339 DETDV
+339 ETDV
-344 LVQTPGIVAEN
+344 LVQAQVAPEN
-355 DADAVP
+355 DADAVTEGAGP
-361 GGTPGQVTPGIQFD
+361 VTPGTQFD
-375 FKKALPLVAVA
+375 FQKALPLVAIA
-386 GAALYLATRKKGKR
+386 GAALYFATRKKRK

>member
-1 MKDMEQPAFQGIDVT
+1 MEPAYRGIDVT
-16 YRSEAQKADN
+16 YKSEAQKADN

-40 KAQMAKMAKSF
+40 RAQMAKMAKSF
-51 RRRNEEETCRKI
+51 RGRNEEETCKKI

-77 KEQIIKLPSALLK
+77 KEQVIKLPSALLK

-103 ASILENLKIPYKF
+103 AAILENLKIPYKF

-125 VPGHVYVTTDGG
+125 IPGHVYVTTDGG

-147 NREKPSTFKYVQG
+147 NREKTPTYKYTQN
-160 MNVRYMAGVGSCDNY
+160 MNVRYMAGIGSCDNY
-175 GGEYASRR
+175 GNYGGRR
-183 RGVGSA
+183 RGVG
-189 FYDGGS
+189 GT
-195 GISGKPVRKIAL
+195 GISGGKPVRKIAL

-249 KLVDAIKK
+249 KLVNAIKV

-268 LGKLRKKL
+268 LGLLRKRIKQ
-276 KEQGGVNGIGAANDA
+276 QGGVNGIGAANDQA
-291 QVQAAIIAVASSLAV
+291 VQAAIVSAATALGAAIGGVGAGVTATVGAVM
-306 AIPAAAPVIGPTG
+306 AAMYPVI
-319 AVLAGL
+319 
-325 YPVVKDMVLQTPAT
+325 KDMVIQTPAVE
-339 DETDV
+339 ETDV
-344 LVQTPGIVAEN
+344 LVQAQVAPEN

-361 GGTPGQVTPGIQFD
+361 EGAGPVAPGTQFD
-375 FKKALPLVAVA
+375 FQKALPLVAVA
-386 GAALYLATRKKGKR
+386 GAALYLATRKKRK

>member
-1 MKDMEQPAFQGIDVT
+1 MEPAYQGIDVT

-40 KAQMAKMAKSF
+40 RAQMTKMAKSF
-51 RRRNEEETCRKI
+51 RGRNEEETCKKI

-77 KEQIIKLPSALLK
+77 KEQVIKLPSALLK

-103 ASILENLKIPYKF
+103 AAILENLKIPYKF

-125 VPGHVYVTTDGG
+125 IPGHVYVTTDGG

-147 NREKPSTFKYVQG
+147 NQEKTPTFKYVQG
-160 MNVRYMAGVGSCDNY
+160 MNVRYMAGIGSCDNY
-175 GGEYASRR
+175 GSSGNRR
-183 RGVGSA
+183 RGVGSTNGT
-189 FYDGGS
+189 GGYY
-195 GISGKPVRKIAL
+195 GISGGKPVRKIAL

-249 KLVDAIKK
+249 KLVNAIKV
-257 GAGKPAKRLGF
+257 GAGKPAKKLGF
-268 LGKLRKKL
+268 LGRLRKRL
-276 KEQGGVNGIGAANDA
+276 REQGGVNGIGAANDS
-291 QVQAAIIAVASSLAV
+291 QVQAAIIATASALAV

-319 AVLAGL
+319 AVLAGI
-325 YPVVKDMVLQTPAT
+325 YPVVKDMVLQTPAVE
-339 DETDV
+339 ETDV
-344 LVQTPGIVAEN
+344 LVQAQVSPEN
-355 DADAVP
+355 DADSVP
-361 GGTPGQVTPGIQFD
+361 EGAGPTKEGTQFD
-375 FKKALPLVAVA
+375 FQKALPLVAIAAA
-386 GAALYLATRKKGKR
+386 GVYFATRKKRK

>member
-1 MKDMEQPAFQGIDVT
+1 MEPAYQGIDVT
-16 YRSEAQKADN
+16 YRSEAQRADN

-40 KAQMAKMAKSF
+40 RAQMSKMAKSF
-51 RRRNEEETCRKI
+51 RGRNEEETCKKI

-77 KEQIIKLPSALLK
+77 KEQVIKLPSALLK

-103 ASILENLKIPYKF
+103 AAILENLKIPYKF

-125 VPGHVYVTTDGG
+125 IPGHVYVTTDGG

-147 NREKPSTFKYVQG
+147 NREKTPTFKYVQG
-160 MNVRYMAGVGSCDNY
+160 MNVRYMAGIGSCDNY
-175 GGEYASRR
+175 GKYGRR
-183 RGVGSA
+183 RGVG
-189 FYDGGS
+189 GT
-195 GISGKPVRKIAL
+195 GISGGKPVRRIAL

-236 LKKNWENVGGNYS
+236 LKKNWENVGGNYA
-249 KLVDAIKK
+249 KLVNAIKV
-257 GAGKPAKRLGF
+257 GAGKPAKKLGF
-268 LGKLRKKL
+268 LGRLRKRL
-276 KEQGGVNGIGAANDA
+276 REQGGVNGIGAANDS
-291 QVQAAIIAVASSLAV
+291 QVQAAIIATASALAV

-319 AVLAGL
+319 AVLAGI
-325 YPVVKDMVLQTPAT
+325 YPVVKDMVLQTPAAE
-339 DETDV
+339 ETDV
-344 LVQTPGIVAEN
+344 LVQAQVAPEN

-361 GGTPGQVTPGIQFD
+361 EGADPVAPGTQFD
-375 FKKALPLVAVA
+375 FQKALPLVAVA
-386 GAALYLATRKKGKR
+386 GAALYLATRKKGK

>member
-1 MKDMEQPAFQGIDVT
+1 MEPVYQGIDVT
-16 YRSEAQKADN
+16 YKSEAQKADN

-40 KAQMAKMAKSF
+40 RAQMAKMAKSF
-51 RRRNEEETCRKI
+51 RGRNEEETCRKI

-77 KEQIIKLPSALLK
+77 KEQVIKLPSALLK

-103 ASILENLKIPYKF
+103 AAILENLKIPYKF

-125 VPGHVYVTTDGG
+125 IPGHVYVTTDGG

-147 NREKPSTFKYVQG
+147 NQEKTPTFKYVQN
-160 MNVRYMAGVGSCDNY
+160 MNVRYMAGIGSCDNY
-175 GGEYASRR
+175 GSSGNRR
-183 RGVGSA
+183 RGVGSTG
-189 FYDGGS
+189 YY
-195 GISGKPVRKIAL
+195 GISGGKPVRKIAL

-249 KLVDAIKK
+249 KLVNAIKV
-257 GAGKPAKRLGF
+257 GAGKPAKKLGF
-268 LGKLRKKL
+268 LGRLRKRL
-276 KEQGGVNGIGAANDA
+276 REQGGVNGIGAANDS
-291 QVQAAIIAVASSLAV
+291 QVQAAIIATASALAV

-319 AVLAGL
+319 AVLAGI
-325 YPVVKDMVLQTPAT
+325 YPVVKDMVLQTPAAE
-339 DETDV
+339 ETDV
-344 LVQTPGIVAEN
+344 LVQAQVAPEN

-361 GGTPGQVTPGIQFD
+361 EGAGPVTPGTQFD
-375 FKKALPLVAVA
+375 FQKALPLMAVA
-386 GAALYLATRKKGKR
+386 GAALYLATRKKGK

>member
-1 MKDMEQPAFQGIDVT
+1 MEPAYQGIDVT

-40 KAQMAKMAKSF
+40 RAQMAKMAKSF
-51 RRRNEEETCRKI
+51 RGRNEEETCKKI

-77 KEQIIKLPSALLK
+77 KEQVIKLPSALLK

-103 ASILENLKIPYKF
+103 AAILENLKIPYKF

-125 VPGHVYVTTDGG
+125 IPGHVYVTTDGG

-147 NREKPSTFKYVQG
+147 NQEKTPTFKYVQG
-160 MNVRYMAGVGSCDNY
+160 MNVRYMAGIGSCDNY
-175 GGEYASRR
+175 GNYGGRR
-183 RGVGSA
+183 RGVGTTN
-189 FYDGGS
+189 GT
-195 GISGKPVRKIAL
+195 GISGGKPVRKIAL

-249 KLVDAIKK
+249 KLVNAIKV

-268 LGKLRKKL
+268 LGLLRKRIKQ
-276 KEQGGVNGIGAANDA
+276 QGGVNGIGAANDQA
-291 QVQAAIIAVASSLAV
+291 VQAAIVSAATALGAAIGGVGAGVTATVGAVM
-306 AIPAAAPVIGPTG
+306 AAMYPVI
-319 AVLAGL
+319 
-325 YPVVKDMVLQTPAT
+325 KDMVLQTPAAE
-339 DETDV
+339 ETDV
-344 LVQTPGIVAEN
+344 LVQAQVAPEN
-355 DADAVP
+355 DADAIP
-361 GGTPGQVTPGIQFD
+361 EGAGPVTPGTQFD
-375 FKKALPLVAVA
+375 FQKALPLVAVA
-386 GAALYLATRKKGKR
+386 GAALYLATRKKGRK

>member
-1 MKDMEQPAFQGIDVT
+1 MEPAYQGIDVT

-40 KAQMAKMAKSF
+40 RAQMAKMAKSF
-51 RRRNEEETCRKI
+51 RGRNEEETCKKI

-77 KEQIIKLPSALLK
+77 KEQVIKLPSALLK

-103 ASILENLKIPYKF
+103 AAILENLKIPYKF

-125 VPGHVYVTTDGG
+125 IPGHVYVTTDGG

-147 NREKPSTFKYVQG
+147 NQEKTPTFKYVQG
-160 MNVRYMAGVGSCDNY
+160 MNVRYMAGIGSCDNY
-175 GGEYASRR
+175 GNYGGRR
-183 RGVGSA
+183 RGVGA
-189 FYDGGS
+189 TNGT
-195 GISGKPVRKIAL
+195 GISGGKPVRKIAL

-249 KLVDAIKK
+249 KLVNAIKV
-257 GAGKPAKRLGF
+257 GAGKPAKKLGF
-268 LGKLRKKL
+268 LGLLRKRIKQ
-276 KEQGGVNGIGAANDA
+276 QGGVNGIGAANDQA
-291 QVQAAIIAVASSLAV
+291 VQAAIVSAATALGAAIGGVGAGVTATVGAVM
-306 AIPAAAPVIGPTG
+306 AAMYPVI
-319 AVLAGL
+319 
-325 YPVVKDMVLQTPAT
+325 KDMVIQTPAVE
-339 DETDV
+339 ETDV

-361 GGTPGQVTPGIQFD
+361 EGAGPVTPGTQFN
-375 FKKALPLVAVA
+375 FQKALPLVAIAAA
-386 GAALYLATRKKGKR
+386 GVYLATRKKGK